1 MIDTINKTSNEYN
14 NLPPIEDS
22 GLVVEGNKEPSKIY
36 LTINA
41 EGKFIRRVKGEQAD
55 EMLQR
60 EQNNDWIVDP
70 KTNITYDGFRIRTLG
85 PNSKTPGGKVV
96 EQIIDRINEVEILNC
111 FTEPGYNNVGV
122 NMVVV
127 LRNPKKPEAP
137 HVYLSL
143 KFFDGEKT
151 EDYSGNFL
159 ERSPNLDVNKTVN
172 MVPYNFEDKENGK
185 RRRGITL
192 YQDNVKIESAFGKDK
207 GDKPMAKE
215 HKIKGSS
222 KVVWVWK
229 EVGEFQEKLLKD
241 FTEKLKNRSSNISKN
256 NTMEFDEVESMPF

>member
-111 FTEPGYNNVGV
+111 FTEPGYNNVV
-122 NMVVV
+122 
-127 LRNPKKPEAP
+127 
-137 HVYLSL
+137 
-143 KFFDGEKT
+143 
-151 EDYSGNFL
+151 
-159 ERSPNLDVNKTVN
+159 
-172 MVPYNFEDKENGK
+172 
-185 RRRGITL
+185 
-192 YQDNVKIESAFGKDK
+192 
-207 GDKPMAKE
+207 
-215 HKIKGSS
+215 
-222 KVVWVWK
+222 
-229 EVGEFQEKLLKD
+229 
-241 FTEKLKNRSSNISKN
+241 
-256 NTMEFDEVESMPF
+256 